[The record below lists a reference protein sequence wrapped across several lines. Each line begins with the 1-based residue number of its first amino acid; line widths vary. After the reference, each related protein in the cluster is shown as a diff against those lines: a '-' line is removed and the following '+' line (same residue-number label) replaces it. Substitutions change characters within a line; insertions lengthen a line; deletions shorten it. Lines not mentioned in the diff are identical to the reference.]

1 MKILLLGDSIRMGY
15 GEHVAKLMEGKAQV
29 FYPRDNGRFL
39 QYTLRELQDW
49 KWNLHLQDGVDV
61 VHWNNGLW
69 DVGHLGAGSG
79 ATGEVE
85 AATAQPTIHAGH
97 YEYEKENLT
106 PPAIYEYMLGRVH
119 QRIRNLFPTAKI
131 IFAYTTSVLED
142 QSPDFLYRSNA
153 EIREYNTIARR
164 VLEPEGVAFND
175 LYTFSEERL
184 KGLHRDWVH
193 FNEEGSHLIA
203 QEIMDFILNLTK

>member
-69 DVGHLGAGSG
+69 DVGHLGADH
-79 ATGEVE
+79 
-85 AATAQPTIHAGH
+85 PC
-97 YEYEKENLT
+97 
-106 PPAIYEYMLGRVH
+106 
-119 QRIRNLFPTAKI
+119 RIL
-131 IFAYTTSVLED
+131 
-142 QSPDFLYRSNA
+142 
-153 EIREYNTIARR
+153 
-164 VLEPEGVAFND
+164 
-175 LYTFSEERL
+175 
-184 KGLHRDWVH
+184 
-193 FNEEGSHLIA
+193 
-203 QEIMDFILNLTK
+203 